1 MKVQDYIN
9 FFGSPGSKELIR
21 KAMSTGATSG
31 GPLIEQHYET
41 TITNTAIRLNPY
53 LAVPEYEYDP
63 QLTHRFTRRTALPSP
78 GSAMGQL
85 AYAPDRAATRE
96 QATVDMKVM
105 QRHGSVAGLAR
116 AATKKNYDA
125 ERVELEDH
133 IEAFANDIAIYFLY
147 GNLDADQY
155 AFDGLDKFIATNRTN
170 ASLGGVVP
178 TDMSILDN
186 MIDASRSKKSHG
198 HRVVFSMSPFLL
210 RKFSSLWTN
219 VRDQRPAV
227 RDNTDDIFIDGGYR
241 LRTYDGYPIIEG
253 SQTRPIEQ
261 MGAVVYS
268 DAGAGGNIANNTRY
282 FRVAHVTWDGEQEAS
297 AAVNGTSVNADTITL
312 TWASNENAMFY
323 KIYAGAAPNTETLV
337 KVISGFTYDANGTP
351 TANVTSHTFTSEPL
365 TADANS
371 VPTHMQSDLPL
382 SSVGGVRPE
391 IIHLWDLDKYQ
402 GLGKIAHTNDLGTE
416 LEGFLGIEKLGRT
429 RNVSDFLLF
438 TYMAMIDSYEAT
450 SAMYRGVR
458 TA

>member
-1 MKVQDYIN
+1 MNIN
-9 FFGSPGSKELIR
+9 EYNRFFASPQAKELIR

-41 TITNTAIRLNPY
+41 IITNTAIRLNPY
-53 LAVPEYEYDP
+53 LAVPEYQYDP
-63 QLTHRFTRRTALPSP
+63 QKTHRFTRRTALPAP
-78 GSAMGQL
+78 GSAMGEL
-85 AYAPDRAATRE
+85 AYAPDRAATRDE
-96 QATVDMKVM
+96 DSIDLKVL
-105 QRHGSVAGLAR
+105 QRRGGVSGFAR

-147 GNLDADQY
+147 GNADADAY
-155 AFDGLDKFIATNRTN
+155 TFDGLDKFIATNRTN
-170 ASLGGVVP
+170 AAVNGIVP
-178 TDMSILDN
+178 TDMSILDG
-186 MIDASRSKKSHG
+186 MIDASRSKKSQG

-227 RDNTDDIFIDGGYR
+227 RDNTDDIYIDGGYR

-253 SQTRPIEQ
+253 SQTRPVEK

-268 DAGAGGNIANNTRY
+268 DAGSGGAISDKERF
-282 FRVAHVTWDGEQEAS
+282 FRVSAITWDGEQEAS
-297 AAVNGTSVNADTITL
+297 DEVSGTSVNADTITL
-312 TWASNENAMFY
+312 TWAANVNALYY
-323 KIYAGAAPNTETLV
+323 KIYASDSTGTETLV
-337 KVISGFTYDANGTP
+337 KEISGSTYDGNGTP
-351 TANVTSHTFTSEPL
+351 TPGVTSVTFTSEPL
-365 TADANS
+365 TPDSNS
-371 VPTHMQSDLPL
+371 VPTHMQSDVPL
-382 SSVGGVRPE
+382 VNTGGVRPE

-402 GLGKIAHTNDLGTE
+402 GLGKVVHTNDLGTE
-416 LEGFLGIEKLGRT
+416 LEGFLGIEQLGKT
-429 RNVSDFLLF
+429 RNASDFLLF

-458 TA
+458 VA